1 MEPSSESSGKPKS
14 GIGSTSATPNV
25 PSGSKSGGSSSA
37 GNGTEKNSLAAVLS
51 KLQQIKTQ
59 GSLNPVSSSG
69 PNVLV
74 DTDSGLNAVDL
85 ASNPP
90 SQKIS
95 TSTDKSL
102 YRFTFATA
110 SSEFSLF
117 ANVPHSMNPVLLPDA
132 PIKSTVAS
140 SNKKDKPAAICRVC
154 RLSFQRIEERDKHL
168 ARKSVRITC
177 GCCETCQNGSAVF
190 YNKCTFYLHFIQDK
204 IKSSTLQPVDL
215 SKCTLS
221 ALEPSDYPIV
231 TQEWYH
237 ALAKG
242 AQKTEDLIREKIKQI
257 LDANSIWTET
267 LPRDFCPVCEA
278 KVSNVE
284 EHLQSFVPL
293 EEQNCGLCSKTS
305 LINSCAFTAHQ
316 SLHVNPLSRIC
327 PECGLYSESSEAFNK
342 HLKKCHHFNK
352 ISGFRCIQ
360 CQLNFTKISLMV
372 DHVAK
377 KHSEFFYKCSKCT
390 LAFKS
395 ETSAISHYANSH
407 NTKVTSEF
415 VQSLHHL
422 YKCLICSELTM
433 SEDKIKEHVA
443 AQHVNLSRVRRFFY
457 FRCPACSKVFE
468 SKSELITHMA
478 NSDDEVHKT
487 WKDHDSVCDVCH
499 KTFPRH
505 IDMIA
510 HREVNHCEVLSTYC
524 PAVPIQHDKEPKT
537 DWSNSSSVN
546 IKEENSSRAL
556 NLSGG
561 SDSQRLLVCPHP
573 NCSNTGVQFLNAFQ
587 LEIHTSVNHSAR
599 HCQFCSATYHGSSS
613 FEKHLL
619 IDHGKGN
626 VTDAFECIFC
636 QSKFDNSVTRNHH
649 VTLFHGWG
657 QHIGG
662 GMSGGSSNGSC
673 GMSSGSMSN
682 MVSKLE
688 CKVCSVSFNS
698 SSACR
703 DHFALV
709 HPSGFNFV
717 CVNCPVSVRSA
728 VSDPPVSTENS
739 TELSNFL
746 TFDNAAD
753 FKKHQLNEHD
763 FAYPKPAK
771 MGRIHLSNTDVK
783 QEFRCFKGDYTCFD
797 RADFTWHIQKHFDK
811 TQPWQCAECGFS
823 MVQEAGLKSHLVT
836 QHNIADY
843 EEYKKTIMKKPSESD
858 VPVASKGKDK
868 NDSEKA
874 QAKNVPSANDL
885 SQANPLVCSICFM
898 HFKDF
903 SQYATHR
910 DSEH

>member
-1 MEPSSESSGKPKS
+1 MEISGDNAGKQKN
-14 GIGSTSATPNV
+14 GNGSTLAGPST
-25 PSGSKSGGSSSA
+25 PSGSKSNNPSSSS
-37 GNGTEKNSLAAVLS
+37 NGTEKNSLAAVLS

-59 GSLNPVSSSG
+59 GSLNAVSSSG

-102 YRFTFATA
+102 YRFTFATPC
-110 SSEFSLF
+110 SEFSLF

-132 PIKSTVAS
+132 PIKGSLA
-140 SNKKDKPAAICRVC
+140 SNKKDKPGAVCRVC
-154 RLSFQRIEERDKHL
+154 RLGFQRIEERDKHL

-177 GCCETCQNGSAVF
+177 GCCETCQNSSAVF
-190 YNKCTFYLHFIQDK
+190 YNKCAFYLHLIQEK

-215 SKCTLS
+215 SKCVVNS
-221 ALEPSDYPIV
+221 LEPSDYPII

-257 LDANSIWTET
+257 LDANNIWSET

-278 KVSNVE
+278 KVSSVE
-284 EHLQSFVPL
+284 EHLQTFVPL

-316 SLHVNPLSRIC
+316 SLHVNPLSRVC
-327 PECGLYSESSEAFNK
+327 PECGIYSESSDVFNR

-407 NTKVTSEF
+407 NQKVSSEF
-415 VQSLHHL
+415 VQNLHHL
-422 YKCLICSELTM
+422 YKCLICNELTM
-433 SEDKIKEHVA
+433 SEDKIKEHVS

-468 SKSELITHMA
+468 SKSELITHITNA
-478 NSDDEVHKT
+478 EDEVHKN
-487 WKDHDSVCDVCH
+487 WKSHDAVCDVCH

-510 HREVNHCEVLSTYC
+510 HREVNHSETLSKYC
-524 PAVPIQHDKEPKT
+524 PAVPIQHDKGPKT
-537 DWSNSSSVN
+537 GNASASNTVN
-546 IKEENSSRAL
+546 VKEESPSSAL
-556 NLSGG
+556 NIAGG

-573 NCSNTGVQFLNAFQ
+573 NCSNSGVQFLYAFQ
-587 LEIHTSVNHSAR
+587 LEIHTAVHHSAR
-599 HCQFCSATYHGSSS
+599 VCQFCSATYHGSSS

-662 GMSGGSSNGSC
+662 SMSGGSANGSC
-673 GMSSGSMSN
+673 GIGTGSMSN
-682 MVSKLE
+682 IVSKLE
-688 CKVCSVSFNS
+688 CKVCSVSFNF

-717 CVNCPVSVRSA
+717 CVNCPVSARSSA
-728 VSDPPVSTENS
+728 VSDPSVSADSSNEQ
-739 TELSNFL
+739 SNFL
-746 TFDNAAD
+746 TFDNVAE
-753 FKKHQLNEHD
+753 FKKHQLTEHD

-771 MGRIHLSNTDVK
+771 MGRIHLSNNDEK
-783 QEFRCFKGDYTCFD
+783 KEFHCFKGDYTCFD
-797 RADFTWHIQKHFDK
+797 RSDFTWHIQKHFDK
-811 TQPWQCAECGFS
+811 SQPWQCAECGFS
-823 MVQEAGLKSHLVT
+823 MIQEAGLKSHLVT
-836 QHNIADY
+836 QHNISNY
-843 EEYKKTIMKKPSESD
+843 EQYKNAIMRRVSEPETPSA
-858 VPVASKGKDK
+858 PRNKDE
-868 NDSEKA
+868 SEKT
-874 QAKNVPSANDL
+874 QTKNAPTANSL
-885 SQANPLVCSICFM
+885 SQANPLICAVCFM

-903 SQYATHR
+903 SQYVMHR